1 MLALLNDSFNIGSLK
16 LPNRLIQG
24 PLAGFSCAPFR
35 EQYYSFSPPAYC
47 VSEMISAYD
56 VLHKHKATSRYLY
69 RSPKEKTLCYQ
80 LSGTDP
86 QIIANA
92 AGRLEAMG
100 ADLIDL
106 NCGCP
111 KTKIRKKGAGS
122 ALLERPERLGE
133 IVSTVR
139 KAIHLPL
146 TVKVRI
152 QGNENDIAL
161 AKAIEEA
168 GADALV
174 VHGRRWTDDYDTPCN
189 LEQIKQIKLAVNI
202 PVIANGDIADKVTL
216 SNAIATSGCDAYMIS
231 RAGSGNPWLYQQL
244 LADEVHLEHG
254 TRIDSFISHLQG
266 LATLESEYQAVL
278 QSKTLVRYYFKN
290 VFNVQQLHDF
300 YVLDNLKA
308 IETHMKLFFSRSAFT
323 SWARAL

>member
-86 QIIANA
+86 QIIAKA
-92 AGRLEAMG
+92 AGHLEAMG

-139 KAIHLPL
+139 KAIYLPL

-202 PVIANGDIADKVTL
+202 PVIANGDITDKASLAHAVTT
-216 SNAIATSGCDAYMIS
+216 SNCDAYMIS

-244 LADEVHLEHG
+244 LAGWINLEHG
-254 TRIDSFISHLQG
+254 TRINCFINHLQS
-266 LATLESEYQAVL
+266 LARLENDYQAVL
-278 QSKTLVRYYFKN
+278 QSKALVRYYFRHLLTAE
-290 VFNVQQLHDF
+290 QLQHF
-300 YVLDNLKA
+300 YLLDNLSA
-308 IETHMKLFFSRSAFT
+308 IETYIKSSILPI
-323 SWARAL
+323 